1 MSLFPITTARGLT
14 GQPVMAYNWEVVIPD
29 PPSVVSPYVE
39 SMSLKARSVVIPG
52 VEDQGYDTHFGPFV
66 FTHPGRKTY
75 PRRLAM
81 RFEETYV
88 KPVIEALKLWQ
99 QQVFDEEA
107 GAGVDEGALKA
118 NLWVRLLGPDP
129 EGKQAIEGAIHVY
142 DVFPINVADVTLG
155 YDSDAQIFVA
165 VIMAYNVWRWEAW
178 PF

>member
-1 MSLFPITTARGLT
+1 
-14 GQPVMAYNWEVVIPD
+14 MAYNWEVVIPD

-39 SMSLKARSVVIPG
+39 LMSVKARSVVIPG
-52 VEDQGYDTHFGPFV
+52 VEDQGYDTQFGPFV
-66 FTHPGRKTY
+66 FSHPGRKVY
-75 PRRLAM
+75 PRRLDL

-99 QQVFDEEA
+99 QLVFDEEA
-107 GAGVDEGALKA
+107 GAGVNEDALKA

-129 EGKQAIEGAIHVY
+129 EGRQAIEGAVHVY
-142 DVFPINVADVTLG
+142 DVFPINIANITLG

-165 VIMAYNVWRWEAW
+165 VTMAYNVWRWESW